1 MTSLLV
7 PEADER
13 RALSRRLRWRLRPR
27 DRRFF
32 ELFDRHARLCVDGLS
47 ALAALLADVK
57 DPDGRVRDVEAIEK
71 RADRVVEDLRLLL
84 ARSLFPP
91 FARTTVY
98 ELINRLDD
106 ILDVAEDA
114 AQSLHL
120 YHVTSVTPEAVRLAQ
135 LGLAGAEK
143 LQAAVA
149 MLPRLDRPRA
159 ILALAAEVDALES
172 QADHL
177 MRAAMARLFREEA
190 DTRQLIKLKAIYELL
205 EAVTDRCKDVA
216 NELEA
221 IVLKYG

>member
-1 MTSLLV
+1 MLV
-7 PEADER
+7 PEVGER
-13 RALSRRLRWRLRPR
+13 RALSRMLRWRLRPR

-32 ELFDRHARLCVDGLS
+32 ELFDRHARLCVEGLA
-47 ALAALLADVK
+47 ALAALLADVS
-57 DPDGRVRDVEAIEK
+57 DPDGRVRDIEAIEK
-71 RADRVVEDLRLLL
+71 RADRVVEEVRGLL

-106 ILDVAEDA
+106 IIDVAEDA
-114 AQSLHL
+114 AQSVHL

-143 LQAAVA
+143 LRSAVG
-149 MLPRLDRPRA
+149 RLAQMEKPA
-159 ILALAAEVDALES
+159 EILMLAADVDALEA

-205 EAVTDRCKDVA
+205 EAATDRCKDVA
-216 NELEA
+216 NEIEA